1 MRRSNLSL
9 VLRRF
14 RDEGPRTRARVADE
28 TGLNKATVSSLVAEL
43 VDRGLLREGQIER
56 LGAVGRPGQVI
67 ELDGRRVCGIGI
79 EVNVDYVTAL
89 IVDLGGRVVADERL
103 PLDVPALRP
112 DAVLD
117 ATADLVAR
125 AVSAAHRAGST
136 PAGVTVAVPALV
148 DVGTGTLRFAP
159 NFGWRDMPV
168 ARALAERLGEPP
180 YPIRVDNDA
189 NLSALAEHVAG
200 AGAGVRN
207 LVYLTGEVGVGAGV
221 ISEGRLLR
229 GSAGLSGEVGHMP
242 LGAGT
247 ELCGCGRRGCWETT
261 VGLGA
266 LLRMAADPK
275 DPVRDPARDVEDR
288 LTELRRRAEEG
299 HERTLT
305 ALRQIGTDLGTGA
318 SVLVNLFDPELI
330 MLGGYFAMLGDFFL
344 ADMTESLRTRIVDPN
359 ATRCEVVLS
368 TLGFSAAA
376 RGGAHV
382 ALEGVL
388 ADPTTVP
395 PAVPEGSERS
405 SSLV

>member
-43 VDRGLLREGQIER
+43 VERGLLREGQIER

-79 EVNVDYVTAL
+79 EVNVDYMTAL
-89 IVDLGGRVVADERL
+89 IVDLAGRVVADERV
-103 PLDVPALRP
+103 PLDVPALGAE
-112 DAVLD
+112 AVLD

-125 AVSAAHRAGST
+125 AVAAAEAAGSS

-148 DVGTGTLRFAP
+148 DVATGTLRFAP
-159 NFGWRDMPV
+159 NFGWRDMPMASAV
-168 ARALAERLGEPP
+168 AERLGGPP

-200 AGAGVRN
+200 EGAGVNN

-221 ISEGRLLR
+221 ISDGRLLR

-247 ELCGCGRRGCWETT
+247 QRCGCGRRGCWETT
-261 VGLGA
+261 VGLAA
-266 LLRMAADPK
+266 LLRMAAGPK

-299 HERTLT
+299 HERTLA

-344 ADMTESLRTRIVDPN
+344 EDMIDSLRARVVDPDT
-359 ATRCEVVLS
+359 TRCKVVLS

-382 ALEGVL
+382 ALESVL

-395 PAVPEGSERS
+395 AVANAPSRSPASV
-405 SSLV
+405 